1 MITNNIFEYIGI
13 PIDYVVIGLVVIQ
26 LIVIILLICSL
37 AKIGKMKKN
46 YKVMK
51 ENESECAK

>member
-46 YKVMK
+46 YK
-51 ENESECAK
+51 AF